1 MKGGG
6 GGGGNS
12 SSVHVGGSRLLTSI
26 IAGVAKEQLSIYGCT
41 DTGKQLCTCL
51 CTCSLENGGSRVW
64 FLAGA
69 EAPTC
74 PQ

>member
-1 MKGGG
+1 MKGG

-12 SSVHVGGSRLLTSI
+12 SSVHVGGSRSLTSI
-26 IAGVAKEQLSIYGCT
+26 IAGVAKEQLSIYGRT
-41 DTGKQLCTCL
+41 DGGKQP

-64 FLAGA
+64 FLTGA

-74 PQ
+74 PR